1 MTDFAMI
8 SLLSDGELDAVTGG
22 TLLVRA
28 ARSSIT
34 TTVSQQA
41 QGGFVGDFTVSN
53 TYRTSLNSIGN
64 TSNSSSV
71 NVTSVTVA

>member
-1 MTDFAMI
+1 MTDFSMI

-41 QGGFVGDFTVSN
+41 QGGFVGDFTVSSTN
-53 TYRTSLNSIGN
+53 KTSLSNIGN
-64 TSNSSSV
+64 TTNSSSV
-71 NVTSVTVA
+71 SVTSVTVA

>member
-28 ARSSIT
+28 ARNSVSVL
-34 TTVSQQA
+34 VSQTA
-41 QGGFVGDFTVSN
+41 QGGFVGDFTVSQTFATKLTN
-53 TYRTSLNSIGN
+53 IGN
-64 TSNSSSV
+64 TSNS
-71 NVTSVTVA
+71 VTTVTTAVAG